1 MTNSIFSTTK
11 LDKIGALTLI
21 LSCFFVPNRLLAQR
35 DTIISR
41 TIDQVTVQGQRST
54 SNVKTTRDGTTKLSV
69 EYLSSLPKIMGN
81 ADPVHY
87 IQMMPGVQTNSEYDS
102 GIHIQGCDNT
112 HNFISI
118 DGAPIYNAG
127 HLLGFFSVFNPEH
140 FTSVAIDKTPRKS
153 DFPNRL
159 GGRINMT
166 PNAEIADSMSF
177 AAEMGLISSQGAL
190 KIPVGKKQTLMLA
203 ARSSYLNLLYSNW
216 LKIDESA
223 LRYSFSDFN
232 VRYIF
237 HSDNRKK
244 IYLDLYHGNDN
255 LKTDGS
261 VGLSLNWG
269 NDMAA
274 LHFDFSRYIKNNC
287 IVYFSRYHNNVD
299 FSFNDATANMPS
311 DISTFGIKNKTKIK
325 HFLFGIDAAIHNILP
340 QTPQSD
346 YNDISLH
353 TATTRLNTVEANIFV
368 DFEKRISPKIQFVA
382 GCRGGVYVDFDG
394 NAHLSIDPNASIIQ
408 TLGNTEISL
417 SYAARHQNIFQTG
430 CSAVSLPIEFW
441 YASSKS
447 QKPQFSHGVTLAMQS
462 LMFQSK
468 ISLNA
473 ECYYKLMK
481 NQTEYNGTLLDLV
494 TSDYDINQN
503 LISSRGHNYGFS
515 LMINKRTGKLK
526 GWIGYSYG
534 RAWRKSEIQEPRFPA
549 THERPHEL
557 NVVATYTPFSRVEF
571 GATFV
576 FASGTPFTSPD
587 YFYLLN
593 GNLMMQYGNH
603 NANRLR
609 PYLRL
614 DASANI
620 RMHQNK
626 RFSDGINISVYN
638 LSGRSN
644 DIFYTLKYYNN
655 EFKYFHV
662 TFLVRFLPNISY
674 YIKF

>member
-1 MTNSIFSTTK
+1 MTNSIISITK
-11 LDKIGALTLI
+11 LDKIGAIALF
-21 LSCFFVPNRLLAQR
+21 LSCFFVNATVFAQSDTVINRKI
-35 DTIISR
+35 DPITIH
-41 TIDQVTVQGQRST
+41 GQRS
-54 SNVKTTRDGTTKLSV
+54 NADIKTMRDGTTKLSV
-69 EYLSSLPKIMGN
+69 GYLSSLPKIMGN

-87 IQMMPGVQTNSEYDS
+87 IQMMPGVQTNAEYDS

-112 HNFISI
+112 HNYISI
-118 DGAPIYNAG
+118 ADVPIYNAS

-140 FTSVAIDKTPRKS
+140 FSDIEIAKSPRKS

-159 GGRINMT
+159 GGRINMSPT
-166 PNAEIADSMSF
+166 TKIADSVSLS
-177 AAEMGLISSQGAL
+177 AEVGLISTQGAI

-203 ARSSYLNLLYSNW
+203 ARSSYLNLLYSSW
-216 LKIDESA
+216 LKIDNST

-237 HSDNRKK
+237 HSDNCKK
-244 IYLDLYHGNDN
+244 LYLDFYHGNDR
-255 LKTDGS
+255 LQTDGS
-261 VGLSLNWG
+261 LGLSLNWG

-274 LHFDFSRYIKNNC
+274 LHFDFSRFIKNNC
-287 IVYFSRYHNNVD
+287 ILYFSRYHNNVD

-311 DISTFGIKNKTKIK
+311 DISTFGVKNKTVLK
-325 HFLFGIDAAIHNILP
+325 HFSFGTEAVIHNILP

-353 TATTRLNTVEANIFV
+353 TAKHRFNTVEANIFA
-368 DFEKRISPKIQFVA
+368 DYEKRIFTKTLFIA
-382 GCRGGVYVDFDG
+382 GIRGGVYVDFDC
-394 NAHLSIDPNASIIQ
+394 NSHLSIDPNTMIAQ
-408 TLGNTEISL
+408 NFGNTEISF
-417 SYAARHQNIFQTG
+417 SYVLRHQNIFQTG

-441 YASSKS
+441 YAASKA
-447 QKPQFSHGVTLAMQS
+447 QKPQFSHGFTLAVQS
-462 LMFQSK
+462 MLFQSN
-468 ISLNA
+468 ISINA
-473 ECYYKLMK
+473 EFYYKLIK
-481 NQTEYNGTLLDLV
+481 NQTEYSGTLLDLV
-494 TSDYDINQN
+494 TSDYDINN
-503 LISSRGHNYGFS
+503 SLMSSRGNNYGFS

-526 GWIGYSYG
+526 DWIGYSYG
-534 RAWRKSEIQEPRFPA
+534 RAWRKSKIQEPHFPA

-593 GNLMMQYGNH
+593 GNLMMQYGDH

-620 RMHQNK
+620 RLHQNK